1 MSESL
6 LNGGGA
12 PALPGR
18 NRPTRLPWLILG
30 LFGLGLAVAGAALPI
45 LPATPFVFVA
55 LAGLSRSSPSLE
67 RWLRSRP
74 FVKGRIE
81 RLERGEGLSRRDK
94 IGSFAMAA
102 ALIVPVIVLSSSPHL
117 RVFLAALLLAKAVF
131 FMAWRPKP
139 KAAGDGR

>member
-1 MSESL
+1 MSDSL
-6 LNGGGA
+6 LKGVAG
-12 PALPGR
+12 PALPAR
-18 NRPTRLPWLILG
+18 SRPVRLPWLILG
-30 LFGLGLAVAGAALPI
+30 LSGLGLAVAGAALPI

-55 LAGLSRSSPSLE
+55 LAGLSRSSPRLE

-74 FVKGRIE
+74 FVKERIE

-102 ALIVPVIVLSSSPHL
+102 ALIIPVIVITSSPHL
-117 RVFLAALLLAKAVF
+117 RVFLAALLVAKAAF
-131 FMAWRPKP
+131 FIAWRPKP